1 MTVGAGVTR
10 GEMLH
15 NIGALNLGA
24 DVPLP
29 ARRTIISFGRLAV
42 HELRLKAARE
52 GSQGLQIMT
61 IEQFAARL
69 AGGFSQAVQMDS
81 LRAAVQSAIPKAD
94 LDELERIKHLPGFVK
109 AAVDTISKVWLA
121 GIDLQARRHEHAR
134 IASLA
139 SLEQAVLQELPASQ
153 LRPTDLAEH
162 ALARQDHIP
171 AIFGKIDIQGLT
183 ELSPCWRPLLQGAA
197 SHTQVRWISGPRRTP
212 DWLDTNHIQVHS
224 SQPHEP
230 QTHCVNAA
238 TAYHEAIEAVR
249 WARQL
254 IASGTAKP
262 HEIAI
267 ASAAASDYDDHLLA
281 LRSDATIDIH
291 FAHGV
296 KVAASR
302 EGQAAA
308 ALADI
313 LLRGL
318 SQSRMRRLATLLRVY
333 QGPFQE
339 LPKRWANA
347 ILPIDAPL
355 SSAEAW
361 YKLID
366 HLSTQDW
373 PDGIDHGPQ
382 LKCII
387 STLARGLSA
396 AAEIGEEILRAQP
409 LAVWRKALLAGPPP
423 SLHLTLETL
432 RRRDDLDPSSSIVW
446 SHPGPLAAAPR
457 PFVYLLGLNSQR
469 WPHSISEDRLLS
481 DHIIPTM
488 ELDPLP
494 AALADSRDFHTILA
508 TTKSQIVL
516 SLARRDAEGR
526 LLGRSGLLQ
535 GHPEGTYLRRHR
547 IPEHAFSETDRLTA
561 RPQDFRELAQAAA
574 TSACWRN
581 WHRYKEITPHDG
593 KIRPDHPVIQGILQG
608 TQSASSLRMLLRN
621 PLGYVWRYGLGLSEP
636 MIGEDPLTLDALAF
650 GDLVHQTLERTLVSL
665 ESDGGLATL
674 DEQHVMASISAA
686 AQAVAGEWE
695 VEQPIPPR
703 IIWQRTLREAE
714 RLSATALVRP
724 DEEVPLPRAYAEVPF
739 GGETPQSPDNLPWD
753 ASIQVD
759 IPATG
764 MRIRGYI
771 DRLDLSAGGDQ
782 ARVRDYKTG
791 KAPKKDMALDGG
803 KELQRCLYAYA
814 VRAILGESTH
824 IEASLHYLRE
834 DKTLVLPE
842 PEVHLASLAHYLQT
856 AKVGLIKGN
865 ATIGTDAGARF
876 DDLAFALPA
885 NAGAVYCARKAEA
898 AQAQLGSATHVWD
911 EP

>member
-1 MTVGAGVTR
+1 MGSR
-10 GEMLH
+10 
-15 NIGALNLGA
+15 
-24 DVPLP
+24 VPPLV
-29 ARRTIISFGRLAV
+29 RSTTITFGRLAV
-42 HELRLKAARE
+42 RELRLKAARE

-121 GIDLQARRHEHAR
+121 GIDLYARRHEHAR

-153 LRPTDLAEH
+153 LRPTDLAEQ

-230 QTHCVNAA
+230 QTHRVNAA

-281 LRSDATIDIH
+281 LRSDANIDIH

-318 SQSRMRRLATLLRVY
+318 SQSRIRRLSTLLRTY
-333 QGPFQE
+333 KGPFQD
-339 LPKRWANA
+339 LPERWTR
-347 ILPIDAPL
+347 ILPTDAPL
-355 SSAEAW
+355 SNADAW
-361 YKLID
+361 NTLID
-366 HLSTQDW
+366 RLTAQDW
-373 PDGIDHGPQ
+373 PDHTQHGPE
-382 LKCII
+382 LKSII
-387 STLARGLSA
+387 KTLAQGLPA
-396 AAEIGEEILRAQP
+396 AAEIGEELLSAQP
-409 LAVWRKALLAGPPP
+409 LAIWRKALLAGPPS
-423 SLHLTLETL
+423 SLHLALDTL
-432 RRRDDLDPSSSIVW
+432 RQYDDLDPCSSIVW
-446 SHPGPLAAAPR
+446 SRPGPLAAAPR

-481 DHIIPTM
+481 DHIIPTK

-494 AALADSRDFHTILA
+494 IPLADSRDFHTILA
-508 TTKSQIVL
+508 TTKRQVVL

-535 GHPEGTYLRRHR
+535 GHREGTYLRRHR

-561 RPQDFRELAQAAA
+561 RPQDFREVPQAAA
-574 TSACWRN
+574 AETCWRN
-581 WHRYKEITPHDG
+581 WHRDKEITPHDG
-593 KIRPDHPVIQGILQG
+593 KVRPDHPVIRDILQG
-608 TQSASSLRMLLRN
+608 IQSASSLRMLLRN
-621 PLGYVWRYGLGLSEP
+621 PLGYLWRYGLGLSEP

-650 GDLVHQTLERTLVSL
+650 GDLVHQTLERTLISL
-665 ESDGGLATL
+665 ESNGGLASL
-674 DEQHVMASISAA
+674 GEEQILIGINAA
-686 AQAVAGEWE
+686 AQAVAADWE
-695 VEQPIPPR
+695 VDRPIPPR

-714 RLSATALVRP
+714 QLSATALIRP
-724 DEEVPLPRAYAEVPF
+724 DEEAPLQGAYAEVPF
-739 GGETPQSPDNLPWD
+739 GGEEPQAHVDLPWD
-753 ASIQVD
+753 ASVEVQ
-759 IPATG
+759 IPTTG

-771 DRLDLSAGGDQ
+771 DRLDLANTNK

-791 KAPKKDMALDGG
+791 RAPKNEIGLDGG
-803 KELQRCLYAYA
+803 RELQRCLYAFA
-814 VRAILGESTH
+814 VRAMLGESIN

-842 PEVHLASLAHYLQT
+842 PQAYLARLVDYLQT
-856 AKVGLIKGN
+856 AKAGLIEGN

-885 NAGAVYCARKAEA
+885 NAGAVYCARKSEA
-898 AQAQLGSATHVWD
+898 AKALLGAATQVWD